1 MFNRYFDNV
10 DEELDRLSKVSR
22 PSVICSNPIAKQ
34 KTSDCQFDVDKSIF
48 CNISKVLTNEKAKKA
63 LKRKTNNSIP
73 KKLQVLLI
81 ILYVD
86 FIQYFSPLPRIV
98 YLLLTI

>member
-63 LKRKTNNSIP
+63 LKRKTIPSIP
-73 KKLQVLLI
+73 KKLQV
-81 ILYVD
+81 
-86 FIQYFSPLPRIV
+86 
-98 YLLLTI
+98 